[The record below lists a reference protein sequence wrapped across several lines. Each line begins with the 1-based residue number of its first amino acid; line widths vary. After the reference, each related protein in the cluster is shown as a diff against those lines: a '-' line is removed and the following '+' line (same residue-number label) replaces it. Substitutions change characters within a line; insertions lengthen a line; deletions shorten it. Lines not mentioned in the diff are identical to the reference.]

1 MFAEGNEFTI
11 SLAKATIRLH
21 WHDISLFSQNWS
33 FTWYF
38 NLFIFCIFLVRNLN
52 LKSIIIINT
61 SCLLVFL
68 LLLHNNNNNIF
79 FWYCSMSDKYCTNST
94 YSLKNSR
101 KYEIE
106 EVLATSVRSSRGV
119 AVVFFFYFIIH
130 PHHAL

>member
-1 MFAEGNEFTI
+1 MMAFQSLWFGRLMEYFWMFAEGNEFTI

-68 LLLHNNNNNIF
+68 LLLHDNNNNIF
-79 FWYCSMSDKYCTNST
+79 LWYCSMSDKYCTNST
-94 YSLKNSR
+94 YSLKNS
-101 KYEIE
+101 IE
-106 EVLATSVRSSRGV
+106 NMK
-119 AVVFFFYFIIH
+119 
-130 PHHAL
+130 